1 MMLRRGLGGGAT
13 VFRDSRFRNREEADL
28 LGLDCAVGGGAVR
41 HDDARDGLP
50 SDASKAGLLSLDCQS
65 CLLGELGKARVL
77 VQNGNI
83 LNEVL
88 LQLALLQNVLR
99 VRHEN
104 DLRVTAAGGS
114 LVVDARPFA

>member
-1 MMLRRGLGGGAT
+1 MVLRRGLGGGAA
-13 VFRDSRFRNREEADL
+13 VFRDSRFRNRGEADL
-28 LGLDCAVGGGAVR
+28 LGLDRAIGGGAVC
-41 HDDARDGLP
+41 RDGLP
-50 SDASKAGLLSLDCQS
+50 RDASEAGLLGLDCQS
-65 CLLGELGKARVL
+65 CLLGELGKTRVL

-99 VRHEN
+99 VGHEN

-114 LVVDARPFA
+114 LLVDAPPFA